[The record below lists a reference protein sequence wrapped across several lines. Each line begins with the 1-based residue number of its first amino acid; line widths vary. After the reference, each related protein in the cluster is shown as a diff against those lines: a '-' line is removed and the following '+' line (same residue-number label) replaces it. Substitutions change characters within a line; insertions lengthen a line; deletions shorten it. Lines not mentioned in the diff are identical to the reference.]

1 MTATL
6 EAPVQ
11 LALTVKVS
19 ERLFK
24 PGIGYVLWAEATEE
38 FEVAD
43 EAQAFF
49 ENRVAFWGGGQS
61 ELLERDGGCAEF
73 QVGGWRR
80 VMVELT

>member
-6 EAPVQ
+6 EATATQ
-11 LALTVKVS
+11 TVKVS
-19 ERLFK
+19 EFIFK
-24 PGIGYVLWAEATEE
+24 PGVGYVLWAEATER

-49 ENRVAFWGGGQS
+49 EDRVAFWGGGQS
-61 ELLERDGGCAEF
+61 ELRERDGGCAEF

-80 VMVELT
+80 VMVELI